1 MIPLKKVRIL
11 SLVIA
16 LVLFSVCF
24 LTPVSAG
31 KKEVVSKLTLL
42 TEEGEVL
49 NDTDWNISDS
59 NIEKKGNTI
68 VIPAQNA
75 TSDTKI
81 ISKTVAESNKDVENI
96 SKAEMNLTLTSLP
109 AGQTFVLAFGL
120 QSIEA
125 TVGEEGNIELAFTND
140 GTIKAAV
147 TSYSADGS
155 KPLVEPKS
163 CGIALNRSFAVKMF
177 ITSAGVLEV
186 FINNASFAKV
196 KLPVSGEGRFGIL
209 QSGSCGAVISGLVM
223 TCSFYERPENTNIF
237 EDFEDGEFNSNLFVS
252 TSVDNGTF
260 PSGVKIEDYNGSK
273 VLRFQNT
280 KLAHFCTLHQYS
292 NFEISF
298 DIPYYSRHYT
308 YDEYGN
314 VTGKPCGNLAFGFG
328 EEVSTPVGYAY
339 TSDVDLIVLRSDVI
353 YSENQKA
360 FRTELKNMNLFDPES
375 DEGYSFKLTV
385 VDGHYDVAVK
395 PLKSDNYKVIATS
408 DFNAQRSGYVN
419 IWSTGNGNFA
429 VDNIKIT
436 NLDKNPNTIE
446 VAAKSSLLKCE
457 DYKLTDSDN
466 NMVFKAD
473 SESVWTKLID
483 SKLIVTDIILV
494 GVAVLL
500 CIAGLAVYLIG
511 KRKKTEAKNES
522 KELS

>member
-1 MIPLKKVRIL
+1 MRFL
-11 SLVIA
+11 SLI
-16 LVLFSVCF
+16 LVLV
-24 LTPVSAG
+24 LLLATLAIPVSAG
-31 KKEVVSKLTLL
+31 KKEVVSKLTAV
-42 TEEGEVL
+42 TEDGEVL
-49 NDTDWNISDS
+49 NDTDWNITDD
-59 NIEKKGNTI
+59 NIQKKGDTV
-68 VIPAQNA
+68 VISAQDA

-81 ISKTVAESNKDVENI
+81 VSKTAAEVSDDVDTISKV
-96 SKAEMNLTLTSLP
+96 EMNLTLTSLP
-109 AGQTFVLAFGL
+109 NDQRFVLAFGL

-125 TVGEEGNIELAFTND
+125 EIGEEGNVELTFTND
-140 GTIKAAV
+140 GALKAGA
-147 TSYSADGS
+147 TAYTADGS
-155 KPLVEPKS
+155 KTLIDPKG
-163 CGIALNRSFAVKMF
+163 CGVALNRSFAVKMA
-177 ITSAGVLEV
+177 ITSTGVLDIS
-186 FINNASFAKV
+186 INNASFGQV

-209 QSGSCGAVISGLVM
+209 QTGSCGAVISGLILK
-223 TCSFYERPENTNIF
+223 CSFYERPENTDIF

-252 TSVDNGTF
+252 SSADNGVF

-280 KLAHFCTLHQYS
+280 KLAHFCTLYQYS

-360 FRTELKNMNLFDPES
+360 FRAKLDGMSLFDPAT
-375 DEGYSFKLTV
+375 DEGYSVKVTV

-395 PLKSDNYKVIATS
+395 SLKSEEFKVIATS
-408 DFNAQRSGYVN
+408 DFDAQRSGYLN

-436 NLDKNPNTIE
+436 NLDKNPNTID
-446 VAAKSSLLKCE
+446 VDFKSSVLKVE
-457 DYKLTDSDN
+457 DYKPTADENKKILKT
-466 NMVFKAD
+466 D
-473 SESVWTKLID
+473 SESIWDGIVN
-483 SKLIVTDIILV
+483 SKFFLVDVILLGAAILLCGA
-494 GVAVLL
+494 GVAVYF
-500 CIAGLAVYLIG
+500 AKKG
-511 KRKKTEAKNES
+511 RKKEAKNENEDIS
-522 KELS
+522 

>member
-1 MIPLKKVRIL
+1 MKKVRII

-16 LVLFSVCF
+16 LVLFSVC
-24 LTPVSAG
+24 LSIPVSAG
-31 KKEVVSKLTLL
+31 KREVVSKLTLL

-49 NDTDWNISDS
+49 NDTDWNITDS
-59 NIEKKGNTI
+59 NIEKKGDSI
-68 VIPAQNA
+68 VIPAQDA

-81 ISKTVAESNKDVENI
+81 ISKTSAEASEDVNNI
-96 SKAEMNLTLTSLP
+96 SNVEMNLTLTALP
-109 AGQTFVLAFGL
+109 ADQSFILAFGL

-125 TVGEEGNIELAFTND
+125 SVGEEGNIELAFTND
-140 GTIKAAV
+140 GSIKAGV
-147 TSYSADGS
+147 TAYSGDGS
-155 KPLVEPKS
+155 KQLVDTKS
-163 CGIALNRSFAVKMF
+163 CGIALNRPFAVKMAL
-177 ITSAGVLEV
+177 TSAGMLEV
-186 FINNASFAKV
+186 SINNASFANV
-196 KLPVSGEGRFGIL
+196 KLPVSGEGRFGIM
-209 QSGSCGAVISGLVM
+209 QTGSCGAVISGFVM
-223 TCSFYERPENTNIF
+223 KCSFYERPENTNIF

-252 TSVDNGTF
+252 SSNDNGVF
-260 PSGVKIEDYNGSK
+260 PSGVKIEDYNGNK

-292 NFEISF
+292 NFELSF

-314 VTGKPCGNLAFGFG
+314 IAGKPCGNLAVGFG

-360 FRTELKNMNLFDPES
+360 FRTELKNMNLADPES

-395 PLKSDNYKVIATS
+395 PLKSGEFKVIATS
-408 DFNAQRSGYVN
+408 DFDAQRSGYVN

-436 NLDKNPNTIE
+436 NLDKNPNIID
-446 VAAKSSLLKCE
+446 VSFKSSKLKNE
-457 DYKLTDSDN
+457 DYKLTASDDN
-466 NMVFKAD
+466 KVFKTE
-473 SESVWTKLID
+473 SESLWSQITG
-483 SKLIVTDIILV
+483 SKLFLLDVILV
-494 GVAVLL
+494 GIAVLL
-500 CIAGLAVYLIG
+500 CGAGVAVYFVRKG
-511 KRKKTEAKNES
+511 KKKEAKNENPDIS
-522 KELS
+522 